1 MESARGIASA
11 VLVPPSRARDK
22 NVARAFG
29 MRLKV
34 MRTAAGMTQEAL
46 AEASN
51 LHPTYI
57 SNCERG
63 YSAPTL
69 ETLLR
74 LARGLGVRPGQL
86 VDELNVGSNTLDWPK
101 R

>member
-1 MESARGIASA
+1 
-11 VLVPPSRARDK
+11 
-22 NVARAFG
+22 
-29 MRLKV
+29 
-34 MRTAAGMTQEAL
+34 MRTSQGLTQEGL
-46 AEASN
+46 AHAAE

-74 LARGLGVRPGQL
+74 LARALGVRPSEL
-86 VDELNVGSNTLDWPK
+86 VDDLDLGPG